1 MAVTTNGP
9 PLFEA
14 ATKIE
19 GHAVDFLVDTGSA
32 ITILPKSQVGGLNCN
47 PSSVRLSSANGQP
60 ITVFGE
66 AIVEIN
72 IPKLRR
78 AFNWTVV
85 IADTTNPIMGADFL
99 SHFHLV
105 VDCKYKKLIDGVT
118 NRHMKCNTIHGEIDA
133 IVINQHDVPE
143 VVKPLLEKYKELF
156 SPRNDYSE
164 EVQSSVKHCIE
175 TTSDVPIF
183 AKVRQLSPEKYE
195 FAKKEFD
202 ELQKK
207 GIIRHSKSPY
217 SSPLHMVPKGEGWRP
232 VGDYRVL
239 NSQTRPDRYPMP
251 NIKCVSSKL
260 ARKTVFSKLD
270 LVAAYHQIPMNPKDI
285 EKTAIV
291 TPFGLFEYKY
301 MPFGLRNAGATF
313 QRFMDNLFMNC
324 AFTFVY
330 LDDILIFSESEEE
343 HLEHLDIVMNILQQN
358 GLKLNID
365 KCQFFKSNID
375 YLGFNISVEGIK
387 PTSAKIEEITSFPT
401 PGDTDGLRRFLGM
414 VGYYR
419 KLIPNFATKALA
431 LTDLLKETNAENN
444 TKNVKIKLTS
454 IQQTCFAEI
463 KNELANLTTL
473 SHPVTEATEYQ
484 LVTDSSKFAVGAA
497 LHQMVNDEP
506 VPIGFYSKKLTTPQQ
521 SWSAFDRE
529 LYAAFL
535 SIIHFKSSIEGR
547 HVTLV
552 TDHKPLIRAYRKL
565 MPLNSDKQQRQMS
578 LVAEYVADIVF
589 IQGKHNVVADCL
601 SRPEVNAVNVDL
613 VDLPAL
619 VDQQEMDTE
628 IESYKDNMKSYQLGG
643 KRIWCDTTTPYPRP
657 YVPEPSR
664 RTVFETYHNINHP
677 SVKSTVKIIK
687 ARYFWPNMDKQL
699 RQWAGECLQ
708 CQQSKVQRH
717 TKSPVQHFDLP
728 SSRFDTIHIDI
739 VGPLPPVT
747 TRHSNYPSHERYLL
761 TMIDRTT
768 NWLEAAPMIDTTAIT
783 VADTFFRTWIC
794 RYGVPLYVISDRG
807 SQFESE
813 LFQEL
818 SELVG
823 FHRLR
828 TTAYHPECNG
838 KVERQHRTLK
848 TSIMARKQNWIDALP
863 AILLGMKI
871 TPLENG
877 YSPAELV
884 FGKRLLMPYP
894 LISHDDREFDDAH
907 IQSLQ
912 EMMGDLN
919 TQLETAEKR
928 KLKNR
933 NAHVPEELRNSEYVW
948 LRIDRVRKS
957 LEAPYSG
964 PHKVLKRDQKFFT
977 IETTKGKQS
986 NVSIDRLKP
995 ARMPDSHGMRG
1006 QTSCTE
1012 GDETHKDPLEETEEA
1027 KNTKEDPE
1035 VEQETSKESTTTRA
1049 GRKVKFN
1056 QKNDYHYF

>member
-1 MAVTTNGP
+1 MAVTTTGP

-14 ATKIE
+14 PTKI
-19 GHAVDFLVDTGSA
+19 GGQAVDFLVDTGSE
-32 ITILPKSQVGGLNCN
+32 ITILPRAWARGLICN
-47 PSSVRLSSANGQP
+47 PSSVRLTSANGQP

-66 AIVEIN
+66 ANVEIN
-72 IPKLRR
+72 IPRLRR
-78 AFNWTVV
+78 AYNWTVV

-99 SHFHLV
+99 SHFHLI

-118 NRHMKCNTIHGEIDA
+118 NKHMKCAAVNADIEA
-133 IVINQHDVPE
+133 IVINQHEVPGI
-143 VVKPLLEKYKELF
+143 VKPLLEKYKEIF
-156 SPRNDYSE
+156 SPKNDYFE

-175 TTSDVPIF
+175 TTSDVPTF
-183 AKVRQLSPEKYE
+183 AKVRQLSPEKYA

-202 ELQKK
+202 DLLKK

-260 ARKTVFSKLD
+260 AKKTVFSKLD

-313 QRFMDNLFMNC
+313 QRFMDNLFLNC
-324 AFTFVY
+324 DFTFVY
-330 LDDILIFSESEEE
+330 LDDILIFSESEEQ
-343 HLEHLDIVMNILQQN
+343 HLEHLEIVMKILQQN
-358 GLKLNID
+358 GLRLNID

-375 YLGFNISVEGIK
+375 YLGFNLSVDGIK
-387 PTSAKIEEITSFPT
+387 PTSAKIEQITSFPP

-419 KLIPNFATKALA
+419 RLFPDFATKALP
-431 LTDLLKETNAENN
+431 LTDLIKITNEENN
-444 TKNVKIKLTS
+444 AKNVKITLNS
-454 IQQTCFAEI
+454 IQLTCFTEI
-463 KNELANLTTL
+463 KKELANLTAL
-473 SHPVTEATEYQ
+473 PHPVTDITEYQ
-484 LVTDSSKFAVGAA
+484 LVTDSSKYAVGAA
-497 LHQMVNDEP
+497 LHQMVNGEP
-506 VPIGFYSKKLTTPQQ
+506 VPIGFYSKKLPTSQH

-529 LYAAFL
+529 LYGAFL
-535 SIIHFKSSIEGR
+535 AILHFKADIEGR
-547 HVTLV
+547 HVTLF
-552 TDHKPLIRAYRKL
+552 TDHKPLVRAYRKL

-578 LVAEYVADIVF
+578 LVAEYVADIVY
-589 IQGKHNVVADCL
+589 IRGKNNVVADCL
-601 SRPEVNAVNVDL
+601 SRPEVSEVNAVNVDL

-619 VDQQEMDTE
+619 AEQQEIDTE
-628 IESYKDNMKSYQLGG
+628 IENFKANMKSYKLGE
-643 KRIWCDTTTPYPRP
+643 KSLWCDTTTPYPRP

-687 ARYFWPNMDKQL
+687 ARYFWPSMDKQL
-699 RQWAGECLQ
+699 RQWASECLQ
-708 CQQSKVQRH
+708 CQGSKVQRH
-717 TKSPVQHFDLP
+717 TKAQVQHFDLP
-728 SSRFDTIHIDI
+728 SSRFDTVHIDI
-739 VGPLPPVT
+739 VGPLPPAT
-747 TRHSNYPSHERYLL
+747 TRHNSYPSHERYLL

-768 NWLEAAPMIDTTAIT
+768 NWLEAAPMTDTTAIT

-863 AILLGMKI
+863 AVLLGMKI
-871 TPLENG
+871 TPLDNG
-877 YSPAELV
+877 YSPAEMV
-884 FGKRLLMPYP
+884 FGKQLLMPYP
-894 LISHDDREFDDAH
+894 LISHDDRQFDDAH
-907 IQSLQ
+907 IQKLQ
-912 EMMGDLN
+912 EMMRDIN
-919 TQLETAEKR
+919 TQIETADKR
-928 KLKNR
+928 KLRNS
-933 NAHVPEELRNSEYVW
+933 NAHVPEELQSCEYVW

-977 IETTKGKQS
+977 IETANGKQS

-995 ARMPDSHGMRG
+995 ARMPENPTTGR
-1006 QTSCTE
+1006 QTNSTE
-1012 GDETHKDPLEETEEA
+1012 DPIDNEPAGENEEQPRSEEETTE
-1027 KNTKEDPE
+1027 P
-1035 VEQETSKESTTTRA
+1035 TTTRA
-1049 GRKVKFN
+1049 GRRVKFN